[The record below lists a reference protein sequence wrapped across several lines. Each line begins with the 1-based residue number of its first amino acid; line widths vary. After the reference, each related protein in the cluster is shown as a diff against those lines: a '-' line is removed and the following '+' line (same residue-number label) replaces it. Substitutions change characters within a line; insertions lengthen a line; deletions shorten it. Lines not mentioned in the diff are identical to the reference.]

1 MSKDEM
7 LGVLDYLHKR
17 DSGEVRRPDVGMID
31 SPVEEDISEN
41 IVSFVTGNI
50 RVYIDLE
57 HTRSSIVDR
66 SVALFRTKQ
75 QGYVPLDY
83 FPRKVRGLNDEEK
96 IKEICYKI
104 TELEKGAMKEL
115 LSTDLLA
122 SSDMGRVFT
131 PGDIIIGD
139 SKHASPG
146 IYVPYVDENSIVI
159 KEKTV
164 DPKVKKLIKDYYI
177 DKM

>member
-1 MSKDEM
+1 MSKDKM
-7 LGVLDYLHKR
+7 LGVLDYLH
-17 DSGEVRRPDVGMID
+17 RREDDFRERLGMGMID
-31 SPVEEDISEN
+31 YLVEEDNSEN
-41 IVSFVTGNI
+41 IVNFVIGNI
-50 RVYIDLE
+50 RVYIDIE
-57 HTRSSIVDR
+57 HTQSSIVDR

-104 TELEKGAMKEL
+104 TKLEKSAVKNLINCEFSLGG
-115 LSTDLLA
+115 
-122 SSDMGRVFT
+122 DMGRVFT

>member
-1 MSKDEM
+1 MNINKM
-7 LGVLDYLHKR
+7 LGVLDYLHRKDDTFR
-17 DSGEVRRPDVGMID
+17 EKTGIEMID
-31 SPVEEDISEN
+31 SLTKDYDSEN

-104 TELEKGAMKEL
+104 TKLEKSAVKNLINCEFSLGG
-115 LSTDLLA
+115 
-122 SSDMGRVFT
+122 DMGRVFT

-139 SKHASPG
+139 SKHVKPG
-146 IYVPYVDENSIVI
+146 IYVPFVDENSVVI
-159 KEKTV
+159 REDIV
-164 DPKVKKLIKDYYI
+164 DPKVKKLIKECYI

>member
-17 DSGEVRRPDVGMID
+17 DSGEVRRPDVGMIG
-31 SPVEEDISEN
+31 STVEEDISEN

-75 QGYVPLDY
+75 QGYVPLD
-83 FPRKVRGLNDEEK
+83 FFLRKLEDLITKKKFKKFG
-96 IKEICYKI
+96 YKI
-104 TELEKGAMKEL
+104 LDLEKEPMKRYL
-115 LSTDLLA
+115 GLS
-122 SSDMGRVFT
+122 
-131 PGDIIIGD
+131 
-139 SKHASPG
+139 
-146 IYVPYVDENSIVI
+146 
-159 KEKTV
+159 
-164 DPKVKKLIKDYYI
+164 LI
-177 DKM
+177 

>member
-17 DSGEVRRPDVGMID
+17 DSGEVRRPDVGMIGF
-31 SPVEEDISEN
+31 PVEEDISEN

-104 TELEKGAMKEL
+104 TELEKGAFKNLMNCEF
-115 LSTDLLA
+115 SFG
-122 SSDMGRVFT
+122 SDMGRVFT

-139 SKHASPG
+139 SKHVKPG
-146 IYVPYVDENSIVI
+146 IYVPYVDENSVLAIEDI
-159 KEKTV
+159 V
-164 DPKVKKLIKDYYI
+164 DPKVKKLIKKYYI

>member
-7 LGVLDYLHKR
+7 LGVLDYLHRKDDTFR
-17 DSGEVRRPDVGMID
+17 KKTGIEMID
-31 SPVEEDISEN
+31 SLTKDYDSEN

-104 TELEKGAMKEL
+104 TKLEKSAVKNLINCEFSLGG
-115 LSTDLLA
+115 
-122 SSDMGRVFT
+122 DMGRVFT

>member
-1 MSKDEM
+1 MSKDKM
-7 LGVLDYLHKR
+7 LGVLDYLHRRYDDFRERSGMKMV
-17 DSGEVRRPDVGMID
+17 DSL
-31 SPVEEDISEN
+31 VEEYNSEN

>member
-7 LGVLDYLHKR
+7 LGVLDYLHRKDDTFR
-17 DSGEVRRPDVGMID
+17 KKTGIEMID
-31 SPVEEDISEN
+31 SLTKDYDSEN

-104 TELEKGAMKEL
+104 TKLEKSAVKNLINCEFSLGG
-115 LSTDLLA
+115 
-122 SSDMGRVFT
+122 DMGRVFT

-159 KEKTV
+159 KEKPV

>member
-17 DSGEVRRPDVGMID
+17 DSGEVRRPDVGMIG

-50 RVYIDLE
+50 KVYIDLE
-57 HTRSSIVDR
+57 HTRSSMANR
-66 SVALFRTKQ
+66 SVALLRTKQ
-75 QGYVPLDY
+75 QGYVPLEY
-83 FPRKVRGLNDEEK
+83 FPIEVKYFSDEMK
-96 IKEICYKI
+96 IKEICSKI

-139 SKHASPG
+139 SKHVNPG
-146 IYVPYVDENSIVI
+146 IYVPFVDENSVVI
-159 KEKTV
+159 REDIV
-164 DPKVKKLIKDYYI
+164 DPKVKKLIKECYI